1 MKKNG
6 SDFLFDRYAG
16 LSPLGRSL
24 VELCSISH
32 APISVST
39 LYRVL
44 SSPELRPIYSGIRS
58 AKSLDPHMKGL
69 QSLGLIDHHFR
80 CDPLILER
88 VSRSAMASGQYHSVA
103 KAVQRINPVRFDGY
117 ESRSRFCLLLMRDFR
132 IALYTGDV
140 EMCDRVHAELVSG
153 CRTGTAEV
161 DPFVQVCAMPFEK
174 EWFKGL
180 PVELQVRAIVAV
192 FHNTLARLESD
203 HAVLDFALEREFLQR
218 IPRDLR
224 LVFFHELAVRLLM
237 AGRLTEVRSILPVLK
252 TEGMTCGLLGSVRLM
267 EGHSDEASAVFE
279 AELLEL
285 RRRTGK
291 RNAYFHGTPGLLCI
305 FALLLKQ
312 DQSQLPKVEHLL
324 KTAELRYAGDPLH
337 GPPCHALRA
346 MQYLQRC
353 EPEKARE
360 VLPLADVRHESL
372 SVLFSALASF
382 WLDNRLTAAKI
393 DALSNLFIRARELG
407 LKWLAMECA
416 ETLCRAER
424 DTPVRRNFIE
434 RVEDEAGVRS
444 LVKLIPIEEPWRK
457 NLRALVMTASHRQG
471 AGNGAPE
478 TRLVWHMDYS
488 EGVIGLQPVEQKRS
502 SSGAWTKGRPVS
514 LARFYN
520 GTRLGA
526 MTEQD
531 RKIREALSKSI
542 NYYRVYSY
550 RFDMEKALPALVGH
564 PLVFLADSPSVR
576 VEVVRGE
583 PEITVA
589 RERSDLRVQFAPRS
603 NNSRVTMVRE
613 TSTRFKVIELTEE
626 QRRMARIIGEKGLQV
641 PESGR
646 EELLSAISVIS
657 SSVMVHSAIGGA
669 ASDIVQVEADSTP
682 HVHLLPTGDGFSL
695 EFFAKPF
702 PRGGPY
708 LKPGQGQ
715 ENVIAEVDGTRLQ
728 ARRDLAREEEMVN
741 AVERSSQVLA
751 NLPDTERRWR
761 LKDPEE
767 CLQVLL
773 DLKALRDVGAVVVEW
788 PEGEKIRVTREI
800 SLDRMHFSIR
810 SRNDWFE
817 VGGHLTVDDDLV
829 IDMRK
834 VLDLVQSSRGRFI
847 PIGDGQYIALTRELR
862 RRLEELEAYTERRG
876 KEFRLHPLAAL
887 ALGDLTV
894 QVPDADVDEAWK
906 LKIRNFRAADALD
919 PRVPSTLKADLRQ
932 YQAEGFKWLARLAH
946 LGIGACLADD
956 MGLGKTLQALALLL
970 HRAPLGPA
978 LVVAPMSVCMNWA
991 GESNRFAPTLNPILF
1006 GGSGREEMVAGLGQF
1021 DVLICSYGL
1030 LNQEV
1035 TLLSSVH
1042 WNTVVLDEAQAI
1054 KNMTT
1059 KRSQAAMSLKA
1070 DFKLITTGTPIE
1082 NHLSEFWTLFNFINP
1097 GLLGS
1102 FKRFNERFAIP
1113 VEKYGNRDAG
1123 RRLKK
1128 LVRPFVLRRL
1138 KSEVLEELPPRTEV
1152 VLHVEMSA
1160 EETAFYEAL
1169 RRQALDRLER
1179 DTAPAGQR
1187 HVKILAEITRLR
1199 LACCNP
1205 KLVLPESRIGSSKLE
1220 LFRDIVRELL
1230 DSGHK
1235 ALVFSQFVGHL
1246 ACVRELLD
1254 LENVDYRYLDGS
1266 TPQKDRQREV
1276 ESFQAGKGDLFLI
1289 SLRAGGLGLNLTAAD
1304 YVIHLDPWWNPAV
1317 EDQAAD
1323 RAHRIG
1329 QQLPV
1334 TVYRLVTRNTI
1345 EEKIVK
1351 LHQDKRE
1358 LATSLLDGTDLSGRI
1373 SAEELLQLIR
1383 EA

>member
-1 MKKNG
+1 M
-6 SDFLFDRYAG
+6 LFEQYAG
-16 LSPLGRSL
+16 LSHLGKSL
-24 VELCSISH
+24 VELCSIIH
-32 APISVST
+32 APTSSST
-39 LYRVL
+39 LYRIL
-44 SSPELRPIYSGIRS
+44 SSPELRSICSGIKS
-58 AKSLDPHMKGL
+58 PKSLDTHMRGL

-80 CDPLILER
+80 CDALILER
-88 VSRSAMASGQYHSVA
+88 VSRSAVASGQYHSMA
-103 KAVQRINPVRFDGY
+103 KAVQRVIPVRYDGY
-117 ESRSRFCLLLMRDFR
+117 ESRARLCLLLMRDFR
-132 IALYTGDV
+132 IAVYTGDV
-140 EMCDRVHAELVSG
+140 GMCLRIHADLVAG
-153 CRTGTAEV
+153 CRTTTAEE
-161 DPFVQVCAMPFEK
+161 DPFVQVCAKPFEK
-174 EWFKGL
+174 EWFKSL
-180 PVELQVRAIVAV
+180 PVQLQVRAIVAV
-192 FHNTLARLESD
+192 FHNTLTSLEAD
-203 HAVLDFALEREFLQR
+203 HAMLDFSLEREFLQR
-218 IPRDLR
+218 IPPDQR
-224 LVFFHELAVRLLM
+224 LLFFHELAVRLLM

-252 TEGMTCGLLGSVRLM
+252 SAGMTGGLLGSLRLM
-267 EGHSDEASAVFE
+267 EGYPDEAAAIFE
-279 AELLEL
+279 AELLEQ
-285 RRRTGK
+285 RRMTGK
-291 RNAYFHGTPGLLCI
+291 RNAYFHGVPGLLFI
-305 FALLLKQ
+305 LALLLKQ
-312 DQSQLPKVEHLL
+312 DPSLLPKIEQLL
-324 KTAELRYAGDPLH
+324 KTAEMRYSGDLLY
-337 GPPCHALRA
+337 GPPCHALRS
-346 MQYLQRC
+346 MEYLQRC

-360 VLPLADVRHESL
+360 ILPLADVRHESL
-372 SVLFSALASF
+372 SVLFSAMASF
-382 WLDNRLTAAKI
+382 WLDNRLATAKI
-393 DALSNLFIRARELG
+393 DALSHLFIKARELG
-407 LKWLAMECA
+407 LNWLAMECA

-434 RVEDEAGVRS
+434 RMEDETGVKS
-444 LVKLIPIEEPWRK
+444 LVKLIPMEEPWRK

-471 AGNGAPE
+471 GGSGGPE
-478 TRLVWHMDYS
+478 TRLVWHLDYGK
-488 EGVIGLQPVEQKRS
+488 GVVGLQPVEQKRS
-502 SSGAWTKGRPVS
+502 GSKGWTKGRPVS

-520 GTRLGA
+520 GTKLGD
-526 MTEQD
+526 MSEQD
-531 RKIREALSKSI
+531 RKIREALSKSAS
-542 NYYRVYSY
+542 YYRVYTY
-550 RFDMEKALPALVGH
+550 HFDMEKALPALIGH
-564 PLVFLADSPSVR
+564 PLVFLADSPSIR

-589 RERSDLRVQFAPRS
+589 RERSDLRVQFSPRS
-603 NNSRVTMVRE
+603 NNSRVMMVQE
-613 TSTRFKVIELTEE
+613 TPTRFKVIELTEE
-626 QRRMARIIGEKGLQV
+626 QRRMARIIGEKGLQI

-669 ASDIVQVEADSTP
+669 ASDIVQVEADPTP
-682 HVHLLPTGDGFSL
+682 HVHLLPTGGGFSL
-695 EFFAKPF
+695 EFFTKPF
-702 PRGGPY
+702 AHGGPY
-708 LKPGQGQ
+708 LKPGQGL
-715 ENVIAEVDGTRLQ
+715 ENVIAEVGGARLQ
-728 ARRDLAREEEMVN
+728 ARRDLAREEEMANV
-741 AVERSSQVLA
+741 VERHSQVLA

-761 LKDPEE
+761 LNDPEE

-773 DLKALRDVGAVVVEW
+773 DLKALQDAGAVIIEW

-800 SLDRMHFSIR
+800 SFDRMHLSIR

-829 IDMRK
+829 FDMRK
-834 VLDLVQSSRGRFI
+834 VLDLVQNSRGRFI
-847 PIGDGQYIALTRELR
+847 PIGDGQFIALTRELR
-862 RRLEELEAYTERRG
+862 RRLEELEAYAERRG

-887 ALGDLTV
+887 AMGDLAV
-894 QVPDADVDEAWK
+894 QVQDAEVDEAWR
-906 LKIRNFRAADALD
+906 LKVENFKAADALD
-919 PRVPSTLKADLRQ
+919 PKVPSTLKADLRH
-932 YQAEGFKWLARLAH
+932 YQTEGFKWLARLAH

-970 HRAPLGPA
+970 HRASLGPA

-991 GESNRFAPTLNPILF
+991 GESNRFTPTLNPILF
-1006 GGSGREEMVAGLGQF
+1006 GGNSREEMVAGLGPF

-1030 LNQEV
+1030 LNQEAK
-1035 TLLSSVH
+1035 LLSSIH
-1042 WNTVVLDEAQAI
+1042 WSTIVLDEAQAI

-1070 DFKLITTGTPIE
+1070 DFKLVTTGTPIE

-1102 FKRFNERFAIP
+1102 FKRFNDRFAIP
-1113 VEKYGNRDAG
+1113 VEKYGNRDAS

-1128 LVRPFVLRRL
+1128 LIRPFVLRRL

-1152 VLHVEMSA
+1152 ILHVEMSA
-1160 EETAFYEAL
+1160 EELAFYEAL
-1169 RRQALDRLER
+1169 RRQALDRLEG
-1179 DTAPAGQR
+1179 DMAPVGQR
-1187 HVKILAEITRLR
+1187 HVKILAEITKLR

-1205 KLVLPESRIGSSKLE
+1205 RLVLPESRIGSSKLE
-1220 LFRDIVRELL
+1220 LFRDIVREIL

-1246 ACVRELLD
+1246 ACVREVLD
-1254 LENVDYRYLDGS
+1254 LEGVNYRYLDGS

-1289 SLRAGGLGLNLTAAD
+1289 SLKAGGLGLNLTAAD

-1329 QQLPV
+1329 QRLPV

-1383 EA
+1383 EK